1 MKNTA
6 RFDIRDFFCA
16 IKRPMI
22 KRIVRIWRLKR
33 PSVYNFITKF
43 LSYNNSYFSIS
54 NLSNIKIDS
63 ITESRERERES
74 RLRKRKQKERKKER
88 NLSISRS
95 LKRYTEKTRGMLT
108 NSKLCRV
115 SLGLWESLGR
125 GGGSQ
130 FSLVNA
136 ARLANFEPRLRGG
149 QAKQKNL
156 PGKLVRNKRERNIA
170 IVLINI
176 CKYSRY
182 FFGIELW

>member
-130 FSLVNA
+130 FSLVTLLASLISSRDWGA
-136 ARLANFEPRLRGG
+136 AR
-149 QAKQKNL
+149 
-156 PGKLVRNKRERNIA
+156 RNKKIYQGNSFE
-170 IVLINI
+170 INGRGI
-176 CKYSRY
+176 SRSC
-182 FFGIELW
+182 